1 MNVEHDE
8 KAGRFS
14 VRTDDDQD
22 GGDAELIYLR
32 VGPKLID
39 IQHTYVPPNGRGHGV
54 AEALATAAFDYARD
68 RGYLVVPTCP
78 FVRKWLGLHPEL
90 LKLVDP
96 LYAKSLEQRPH
107 A

>member
-8 KAGRFS
+8 KAARFT
-14 VRTDDDQD
+14 VRVEGDDEN
-22 GGDAELIYLR
+22 AELTYLR

-39 IQHTYVPPNGRGHGV
+39 IQHTYVPAGGRGHGV

-68 RGYLVVPTCP
+68 RGFRVVPTCP
-78 FVRKWLGLHPEL
+78 FVRKWLRLHPEL
-90 LKLVDP
+90 LALVDP
-96 LYAKSLEQRPH
+96 PYVKSLEQRPR

>member
-14 VRTDDDQD
+14 VRTDDQED
-22 GGDAELIYLR
+22 GEAELMYLR

-39 IQHTYVPPNGRGHGV
+39 IQHTYVPPDDRGHGV

-68 RGYLVVPTCP
+68 RGFLVVPTCP

-96 LYAKSLEQRPH
+96 PYAASLERRTR